1 MYNYT
6 EAEIHTLR
14 GVFESML
21 GPGSG
26 QSFPTPTVAT
36 SLTYTNL
43 TATDPG
49 GLVKVQKLCTTM
61 VRALSYVYFYY
72 VVCV

>member
-43 TATDPG
+43 AAVDPG

-61 VRALSYVYFYY
+61 VCFVLFMYTTMCFV
-72 VVCV
+72 